1 MNLGDLISVRTVEE
15 EKMLLGEGQKHT
27 PYRDEIRL
35 FSCVQQ
41 GDVNKLM
48 EEISNIEASI
58 ITGKLS
64 NDGITQYKYLAVSI
78 VTLAVRYA
86 IQGGL
91 NEKMAYEISDSI
103 IMTVDSM
110 KSPQE
115 ILVYVASEIV
125 RLTELVGRSKSQ
137 PIQSPH
143 VRRCISYINENL
155 GEKMTV
161 NCLSDYCGI
170 SPDYL
175 SQIFKEEIGENLSS
189 YITGKKLERAKEMI
203 IDRCE
208 NREICRS
215 LGFSSQSHFSTAF
228 KKRYGMT
235 PSEYRKLVH

>member
-175 SQIFKEEIGENLSS
+175 SQIFKEEIVNL
-189 YITGKKLERAKEMI
+189 KL
-203 IDRCE
+203 
-208 NREICRS
+208 
-215 LGFSSQSHFSTAF
+215 
-228 KKRYGMT
+228 
-235 PSEYRKLVH
+235 